1 MGPSLKTDS
10 VDRSVCMGSSWPPPQ
25 PWSRLLG
32 CGGTCNNNIAHG
44 SPCVLEHRKGSG
56 RANGW
61 LWRLL
66 GGNEWRGSVVV
77 RGTVPETVAVVP
89 FGGLWVDL

>member
-1 MGPSLKTDS
+1 
-10 VDRSVCMGSSWPPPQ
+10 MGSSRPPPQ

-44 SPCVLEHRKGSG
+44 SPCVLEHREGSG

-77 RGTVPETVAVVP
+77 RGTVPATAAAVP
-89 FGGLWVDL
+89 FGGVWMDL